1 MGGGGVGGSGLS
13 VNSTM
18 TTAAKTACFL
28 CYRGIGIGIET
39 VAGGDVGM

>member
-18 TTAAKTACFL
+18 TTVAKIAFL
-28 CYRGIGIGIET
+28 FYRGIDIRS